1 MTPEYLLYEY
11 LNTKSRSESKDLR
24 TRSVFPIWTIHE
36 PSFRFISIHEMIRD
50 TRSEAPIWIMIRKH
64 WSIIDNI
71 YIQVHLRKLEY
82 GEKVGE

>member
-1 MTPEYLLYEY
+1 MTQ
-11 LNTKSRSESKDLR
+11 NIVVWISEHE
-24 TRSVFPIWTIHE
+24 VPIWIKRFANPLRIPDLNDSRTII
-36 PSFRFISIHEMIRD
+36 SFISIHEMIRD